1 MEIPTWW
8 LIVSAVFFVLG
19 SLLLIGLIVA
29 VVLVLKMLGNVAQK
43 VNALSQR
50 VEVVSGKVEDLVA
63 SAKEVTLQARG
74 VTSTLGGIATS
85 SAHKLEIITTV
96 LFALGALGKM
106 RRSLASRKKK

>member
-8 LIVSAVFFVLG
+8 LVVSAVFFVLG

-74 VTSTLGGIATS
+74 VTSTLGGIAS
-85 SAHKLEIITTV
+85 STAHKLEIITTV

-106 RRSLASRKKK
+106 RRSLGTRKKK